1 MQCTGEEEEE
11 DREKTTSDSKYCQYN
26 VMMMMCGD
34 ITPCLC
40 ECVLMAAGAA
50 HSRQLQCVSSL
61 HKAGRGEG
69 GGAQPAK
76 TY

>member
-1 MQCTGEEEEE
+1 
-11 DREKTTSDSKYCQYN
+11 
-26 VMMMMCGD
+26 MMMMCGD

-61 HKAGRGEG
+61 HKAGRGEREEELN
-69 GGAQPAK
+69 QPK
-76 TY
+76 LINT